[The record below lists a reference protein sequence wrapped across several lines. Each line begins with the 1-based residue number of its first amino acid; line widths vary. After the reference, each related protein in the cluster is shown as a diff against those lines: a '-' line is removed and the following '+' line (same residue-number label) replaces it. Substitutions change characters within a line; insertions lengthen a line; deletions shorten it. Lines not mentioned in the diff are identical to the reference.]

1 MKPSVFFLLAFGLL
15 VSCSESIERPTPEKE
30 KGKVSEY
37 ELDENPKEGNIKVE
51 EKVESL
57 ILVSNLKLTCVL
69 LGEDENL
76 IPRSEV
82 KLEIDDKKYDVGKC
96 LTCGEIAKEN
106 YDRYDIPKMAVSAC
120 GGWFAGGGDYF
131 YALRVENDIFIYS
144 GWQDEGQMEDNDE
157 SFHWE
162 LTKSI
167 PIE

>member
-1 MKPSVFFLLAFGLL
+1 MKTFVFFLLTVALL
-15 VSCSESIERPTPEKE
+15 LSCSENSEQSIPKKTNVKTLENQ
-30 KGKVSEY
+30 V
-37 ELDENPKEGNIKVE
+37 DENPKVEIVKAE
-51 EKVESL
+51 EKVEPL
-57 ILVSNLKLTCVL
+57 KTVSKLKLTCVL

-76 IPRSEV
+76 IPSSEV

-96 LTCGEIAKEN
+96 LTCGEIKKED

-131 YALRVENDIFIYS
+131 YALRVENEIFIYS

-157 SFHWE
+157 SFHWK